1 MVRERLK
8 KLAKYY
14 RMSTPTRAEWHS
26 TTWRIIVIL
35 LAVVLCIYIND
46 YLQGKYFQAIEI
58 PTGMFILADKLFS
71 WFMTGAIFGMLL
83 VGLMYEG
90 EFIIGLN
97 KLTRNLEA
105 DAQTELN
112 KMFGS
117 KKKKKKR

>member
-8 KLAKYY
+8 KIAKYY
-14 RMSTPTRAEWHS
+14 RMTTPTRAAWHS

-35 LAVVLCIYIND
+35 LAVVLSLYVND
-46 YLQGKYFQAIEI
+46 YLQGKYYQVIELPSGI
-58 PTGMFILADKLFS
+58 AILADKLFS
-71 WFMTGAIFGMLL
+71 WFMTGAVFGMLL

-97 KLTRNLEA
+97 KLTKNLEA
-105 DAQTELN
+105 NAQAELN
-112 KMFGS
+112 KMLGS

>member
-8 KLAKYY
+8 KIAKYY
-14 RMSTPTRAEWHS
+14 RLTQPTRAQWHS

-35 LAVVLCIYIND
+35 LAIVLSLYVND
-46 YLQGKYFQAIEI
+46 YLQGKYFQAVEL
-58 PTGMFILADKLFS
+58 PSGVVILADKLFS
-71 WFMTGAIFGMLL
+71 WFMTGVIFGILL

-97 KLTRNLEA
+97 KLTRALENN
-105 DAQTELN
+105 AQAELD

-117 KKKKKKR
+117 KKRKKR